1 MPKKKTKHDV
11 SAYQQALIQTT
22 PSERFWLIR
31 CDQLIADKHELVRRI
46 EVLCKS
52 GDAMAKEL
60 PANFQ
65 ENWHEAKCDKRPTSY
80 SDFEAG
86 SSTVAE

>member
-1 MPKKKTKHDV
+1 MPKKKTQHDV

-31 CDQLIADKHELVRRI
+31 CDQLIADKHELLRRI
-46 EVLCKS
+46 ETLSKV
-52 GDAMAKEL
+52 GDAMAKQL

-65 ENWHEAKCDKRPTSY
+65 EDWHDAKCDKRPTSY

-86 SSTVAE
+86 GSSVAE